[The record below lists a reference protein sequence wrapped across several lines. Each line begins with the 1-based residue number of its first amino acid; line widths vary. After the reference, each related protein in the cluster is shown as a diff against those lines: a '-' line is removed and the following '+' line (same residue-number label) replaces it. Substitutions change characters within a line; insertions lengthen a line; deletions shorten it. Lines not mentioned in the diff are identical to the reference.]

1 MSTNSIKSFL
11 LLGLLTGLILL
22 LGNLIGGTGGL
33 IVALVLAVGVNG
45 YSYWYSDRM
54 VLAATAAREVLPERA
69 PELYGMVADLA
80 RRASLPMPRVYVIP
94 ESAPNAFATGRNPE
108 NAAVAFTEGIL
119 EELSREELEG
129 VAAHEL
135 AHVGNRDILLST
147 IAAALAGAVM
157 YVAQMAQF
165 AAFFGAY
172 GRGDDEEEGGGGLL
186 GIIVAA
192 VVAPV
197 AATLLQM
204 AVSRS
209 REYLADTTGARIA
222 GAPHGLA
229 NALRRLDEASRREE
243 LACASEAT
251 AHMYIVNPLTGGG
264 LASLFSTHP
273 PMEERIRRLM
283 EMKY

>member
-22 LGNLIGGTGGL
+22 IGNLLGGTTGL
-33 IVALVLAVGVNG
+33 VIALVLAVGING
-45 YSYWYSDRM
+45 YSYWYSDKI
-54 VLAATAAREVLPERA
+54 VLASTGASEVLPEHA

-80 RRASLPMPRVYVIP
+80 RRANLPMPRVYVIP
-94 ESAPNAFATGRNPE
+94 EDAPNAFATGRNPE
-108 NAAVAFTEGIL
+108 NAAVAFTEGL
-119 EELSREELEG
+119 LQDLNREELEG

-135 AHVGNRDILLST
+135 AHIKNRDILLST
-147 IAAALAGAVM
+147 IAASLAGAIM
-157 YVAQMAQF
+157 YLAQMAQF

-172 GRGDDEEEGGGGLL
+172 GRGDDEEGGGGGLL

-192 VVAPV
+192 IVAPI

-209 REYLADTTGARIA
+209 REYLADATGAQIV
-222 GAPHGLA
+222 GTPVGLA
-229 NALRRLDEASRREE
+229 NALHRLDEASRREE
-243 LACASEAT
+243 LHCASEAT
-251 AHMYIVNPLTGGG
+251 AHMYIVNPLSGGG
-264 LASLFSTHP
+264 MARLFSTHP

-283 EMKY
+283 EMRY

>member
-22 LGNLIGGTGGL
+22 IGNLVGGTGGL
-33 IVALVLAVGVNG
+33 IVALLLAVGLNG
-45 YSYWYSDRM
+45 YSYWYSDKM
-54 VLAATAAREVLPERA
+54 VLAATDAREVLPEHA
-69 PELYGMVADLA
+69 PELYGMVAELA
-80 RRASLPMPRVYVIP
+80 RRANLPMPRVYVIP

-119 EELSREELEG
+119 RELDREELEG

-135 AHVGNRDILLST
+135 AHVRNRDILLST
-147 IAAALAGAVM
+147 IAASLAGAIM
-157 YVAQMAQF
+157 YIAQMAQF

-172 GRGDDEEEGGGGLL
+172 GTDDEEEGGGGLL

-192 VVAPV
+192 IVAPV

-209 REYLADTTGARIA
+209 REYLADATGARIA
-222 GAPHGLA
+222 GAPVGLA
-229 NALRRLDEASRREE
+229 NALRRLDAASRREE

-251 AHMYIVNPLTGGG
+251 AHMYIVNPLAGGG

-283 EMKY
+283 EMRY

>member
-54 VLAATAAREVLPERA
+54 VLAATDAREVLPERA

-186 GIIVAA
+186 GIIAA
-192 VVAPV
+192 AAVAPV

-209 REYLADTTGARIA
+209 REYLADATGARIA

>member
-22 LGNLIGGTGGL
+22 IGNLVGGTGGL
-33 IVALVLAVGVNG
+33 IVALLLAVGLNG
-45 YSYWYSDRM
+45 YSYWYSDKM
-54 VLAATAAREVLPERA
+54 VLAATDAREVLPEHA

-80 RRASLPMPRVYVIP
+80 RRANLPMPRVYVIP

-119 EELSREELEG
+119 RELDREELEG

-135 AHVGNRDILLST
+135 AHVRNRDILLST
-147 IAAALAGAVM
+147 IAASLAGAIM
-157 YVAQMAQF
+157 YIAQMAQF

-172 GRGDDEEEGGGGLL
+172 GRDDEEEGGGGLL

-192 VVAPV
+192 IVAPV
-197 AATLLQM
+197 AAALLQM

-209 REYLADTTGARIA
+209 REYLADATGARIA
-222 GAPHGLA
+222 GAPVGLA
-229 NALRRLDEASRREE
+229 NALRRLDAASRREE

-251 AHMYIVNPLTGGG
+251 AHMYIVNPLAGGG

-283 EMKY
+283 EMRY

>member
-22 LGNLIGGTGGL
+22 IGNLLGGTTGL
-33 IVALVLAVGVNG
+33 VIALVLAVGING
-45 YSYWYSDRM
+45 YSYWYSDKI
-54 VLAATAAREVLPERA
+54 VLASTGANEVLPEHA

-80 RRASLPMPRVYVIP
+80 RRANLPMPRVYVIP
-94 ESAPNAFATGRNPE
+94 EDAPNAFATGRNPE

-119 EELSREELEG
+119 HDLNREELEG

-135 AHVGNRDILLST
+135 AHIKNRDILLST
-147 IAAALAGAVM
+147 IAASLAGAIM
-157 YVAQMAQF
+157 YLAQMAQF

-172 GRGDDEEEGGGGLL
+172 GRDDDEEGGGGLL
-186 GIIVAA
+186 GVIVAA
-192 VVAPV
+192 IVAPI

-209 REYLADTTGARIA
+209 REYLADATGAQIA
-222 GAPHGLA
+222 GTPVGLA
-229 NALRRLDEASRREE
+229 NALHRLDEAAHREK
-243 LACASEAT
+243 LHCASEAT
-251 AHMYIVNPLTGGG
+251 AHMYIVNPLAEGG
-264 LASLFSTHP
+264 LANLFSTHP

-283 EMKY
+283 EMRY

>member
-22 LGNLIGGTGGL
+22 IGNLLGGTTGL
-33 IVALVLAVGVNG
+33 VIALVLAVGING
-45 YSYWYSDRM
+45 YSYWYSDKI
-54 VLAATAAREVLPERA
+54 VLASTGASEVLPEHA

-80 RRASLPMPRVYVIP
+80 RRANLPMPRVYVIP
-94 ESAPNAFATGRNPE
+94 EDAPNAFATGRNPE

-119 EELSREELEG
+119 HDLDREELEG

-135 AHVGNRDILLST
+135 AHIKNRDILLST
-147 IAAALAGAVM
+147 IAASLAGAIM
-157 YVAQMAQF
+157 YLAQMAQF

-172 GRGDDEEEGGGGLL
+172 GRDDDEEGGGGGLL

-192 VVAPV
+192 IVAPI

-209 REYLADTTGARIA
+209 REYLADATGARIA
-222 GAPHGLA
+222 GTPAGLA
-229 NALRRLDEASRREE
+229 NALHRLDEAAHREE
-243 LACASEAT
+243 LHCASEAT
-251 AHMYIVNPLTGGG
+251 AHMYIVNPLSGGG
-264 LASLFSTHP
+264 LANLFSTHP

-283 EMKY
+283 EMRY

>member
-22 LGNLIGGTGGL
+22 IGSLVGGAVGL
-33 IVALVLAVGVNG
+33 VIALVLAVGLNG
-45 YSYWYSDRM
+45 YSYWYSDKI
-54 VLAATAAREVLPERA
+54 VLASTDAHEVLPEHA

-80 RRASLPMPRVYVIP
+80 RRANLPMPRVYVIP
-94 ESAPNAFATGRNPE
+94 EHAPNAFATGRNPE

-119 EELSREELEG
+119 SDLSREELEG

-135 AHVGNRDILLST
+135 AHIQNRDILLST
-147 IAAALAGAVM
+147 IAASLAGAIM
-157 YVAQMAQF
+157 YIAQMAQF

-172 GRGDDEEEGGGGLL
+172 GRDEEDRGGGLL
-186 GIIVAA
+186 GVILAA
-192 VVAPV
+192 IVAPV

-209 REYLADTTGARIA
+209 REYMADATGARIA
-222 GAPHGLA
+222 GTPVGLA
-229 NALRRLDEASRREE
+229 RALHRLDAASRREE

-251 AHMYIVNPLTGGG
+251 AHMYIVNPLSGGG

-283 EMKY
+283 EMRY

>member
-22 LGNLIGGTGGL
+22 IGNLLGGTTGL
-33 IVALVLAVGVNG
+33 VIALVLAVGING
-45 YSYWYSDRM
+45 YSYWYSDKM
-54 VLAATAAREVLPERA
+54 VLASTGANEVLPEHA

-80 RRASLPMPRVYVIP
+80 RRANLPMPRVYVIP
-94 ESAPNAFATGRNPE
+94 EDAPNAFATGRNPE

-119 EELSREELEG
+119 HDLNREELEG

-135 AHVGNRDILLST
+135 AHIKNRDILLST
-147 IAAALAGAVM
+147 IAASLAGAIM
-157 YVAQMAQF
+157 YLAQMAQF

-172 GRGDDEEEGGGGLL
+172 GRDDDEEGGGGGLL

-192 VVAPV
+192 IVAPI

-209 REYLADTTGARIA
+209 REYLADATGAQIA
-222 GAPHGLA
+222 GTPVGLA
-229 NALRRLDEASRREE
+229 NALHRLDEAAHREE
-243 LACASEAT
+243 LHCASEAT
-251 AHMYIVNPLTGGG
+251 AHMYIVNPLAGGG
-264 LASLFSTHP
+264 LANLFSTHP

-283 EMKY
+283 EMRY